1 MGRERKMRL
10 RIKKKV
16 MKDRLSLT
24 RRPSICGKI
33 IEYGILGLI
42 IFSPLPAA
50 SVEEWSILVIQLTVL
65 VMMAAYFL
73 MKEKPKNNELLS
85 LSLKWPKYLFLGLF
99 VFIFIQIIPLPKF
112 LVKIFSP
119 NTYSFQNLFS
129 TDFLKIKFM
138 SLSLI
143 PSHTLREGLELLA
156 YFLLGFLI
164 VKTVTNRR
172 QIMRIFY
179 VLIVMGV
186 FEAFYGLFEL
196 YNKNPRILF
205 YEKMYYLD
213 SVTGTFVNRN
223 HLSGYLEMIIPLALG
238 LMIARIDL
246 FSLVGLKW
254 REKLLRLS
262 EKGLA
267 TNLLL
272 SLGIIIMSL
281 AIIFSKSRS
290 GVFLLVF
297 IFILF
302 FQLTM
307 LYFRGTMHQKKW
319 IKNFL
324 RVVFLFIIFISLYI
338 GIGATLE
345 RFALDKLLQEQRPT
359 HWANTIGIV
368 SEFPLFGT
376 GLGTFPSIYPD
387 YEVNRIPMRIYHAHN
402 DYLEYLSELGVL
414 GLILLLGGIL
424 FMVINSFLIWRI
436 RRYPEV
442 KGLALGGIVAII
454 CILIHSITD
463 FNLQIPAN
471 MMLFSVVLSLTI
483 VTAFYKRRETNN
495 H

>member
-1 MGRERKMRL
+1 MNYKIRINEKSGAREVR
-10 RIKKKV
+10 RI
-16 MKDRLSLT
+16 LT
-24 RRPSICGKI
+24 RRNSVCGKI

-50 SVEEWSILVIQLTVL
+50 SVAEWSILVIQLTVL

-73 MKEKPKNNELLS
+73 MREKPKNNGLIYI
-85 LSLKWPKYLFLGLF
+85 SLKWPRYLFFGLF
-99 VFIFIQIIPLPKF
+99 VFILIQIMPLPKF
-112 LVKIFSP
+112 LVKVISP
-119 NTYSFQNLFS
+119 NTYSFQELFS
-129 TDFLKIKFM
+129 TDFSKIKFM

-143 PSHTLREGLELLA
+143 PSHTLREGLELLS

-164 VKTVTNRR
+164 VNTVTNRR
-172 QIMRIFY
+172 QIVRIFS
-179 VLIVMGV
+179 VLITMGV

-205 YEKMYYLD
+205 YEKVDYLD

-262 EKGLA
+262 EKGLS

-290 GVFLLVF
+290 GIFLLVF
-297 IFILF
+297 TFILF
-302 FQLTM
+302 FQLA
-307 LYFRGTMHQKKW
+307 LLHFRGTMHQKKW

-324 RVVFLFIIFISLYI
+324 RIVFLIIIFISFYI
-338 GIGATLE
+338 GISATLE
-345 RFALDKLLQEQRPT
+345 RFALDKLLHEQRPVF
-359 HWANTIGIV
+359 WANTIGIV
-368 SEFPLFGT
+368 SEFPFFGT

-387 YEVNRIPMRIYHAHN
+387 YEENRIPMRLFHAHN
-402 DYLEYLSELGVL
+402 DYLEYLSELGIV

-424 FMVINSFLIWRI
+424 FMVINSFLIWRV

-483 VTAFYKRRETNN
+483 VTVFYKRKGMNN
-495 H
+495 

>member
-1 MGRERKMRL
+1 
-10 RIKKKV
+10 
-16 MKDRLSLT
+16 
-24 RRPSICGKI
+24 
-33 IEYGILGLI
+33 LGLI

-50 SVEEWSILVIQLTVL
+50 SVAEWSILVIQLTVL

-73 MKEKPKNNELLS
+73 MREKPQNNGFLY
-85 LSLKWPKYLFLGLF
+85 LSLKWPRYLFLGLF

-112 LVKIFSP
+112 LVKVFSP
-119 NTYSFQNLFS
+119 NTYSFQKLFS
-129 TDFLKIKFM
+129 TDFTKIKFM

-143 PSHTLREGLELLA
+143 PSHTLREGLELLSF
-156 YFLLGFLI
+156 FLLGFLI
-164 VKTVTNRR
+164 VKTVTKRR
-172 QIMRIFY
+172 QIIRIFS

-205 YEKMYYLD
+205 YQKTYHSD

-223 HLSGYLEMIIPLALG
+223 HLSGYLEMIIPLILG
-238 LMIARIDL
+238 LIIARIDL

-262 EKGLA
+262 EKGLS

-272 SLGIIIMSL
+272 SLGLIIMSL

-307 LYFRGTMHQKKW
+307 MYFRGNMHQKKW

-324 RVVFLFIIFISLYI
+324 RVVFLIIIFISLYI

-359 HWANTIGIV
+359 FWANTLDII

-387 YEVNRIPMRIYHAHN
+387 YEANRIPMGLFHAHN

-414 GLILLLGGIL
+414 GMILLLGGIL
-424 FMVINSFLIWRI
+424 FMVINSFLVWKV

-442 KGLALGGIVAII
+442 KGLALGGIVAVI

-483 VTAFYKRRETNN
+483 VTAFYKRRNTANKQ
-495 H
+495 